1 MKKKIVIIT
10 TLLCVLMLNACGGS
24 KSSSDTAISAY
35 NDGRYQYSTAEA
47 MPYAP
52 EADYGLDMKASYD
65 VAGGFYDEGTDYY
78 KEGDYSGTSS
88 AVTNNTVIEANESA
102 STRKVIKTANLQIE
116 TLEFDDFI
124 AKLESNIFSNGG
136 YVESSYVSG
145 NNIYKTSSRY
155 ANYSIRVPEDK
166 ITEFISQI
174 GTMGNV
180 TSTQYGE
187 QDITLSY
194 VDVESRIKTLKTE
207 QDTLLELLSKAE
219 YISDVIELE
228 RRLSEV
234 NYDIE
239 SYTSKLRTYDNQ
251 ITYSTISLSVVEVER
266 ITPIVKEPVVEK
278 TLGEKIAISFKENLN
293 DIWDGIQRFIIWFIT
308 HIIGIC
314 IWAVIIVAV
323 VLFIKRGAKKKKE
336 KQIAEMKMKAEIN
349 AEAQAK
355 YAQSHAN
362 ETNMGNQK

>member
-1 MKKKIVIIT
+1 MKKKIVLIA
-10 TLLCVLMLNACGGS
+10 TLLCFSTLIACGGS
-24 KSSSDTAISAY
+24 YKASDSAY
-35 NDGRYQYSTAEA
+35 AMRDYATENYKSDYITDAPMASGSYYAEKESMYDYSK
-47 MPYAP
+47 
-52 EADYGLDMKASYD
+52 G
-65 VAGGFYDEGTDYY
+65 YDEGYDGGYN
-78 KEGDYSGTSS
+78 STSS
-88 AVTNNTVIEANESA
+88 AVTDSTVIEANEAA
-102 STRKVIKTANLQIE
+102 SKRKVIKTANLQVE
-116 TLEFDDFI
+116 TLEFDDFV
-124 AKLESNIFSNGG
+124 AKLDANINSFGG
-136 YVESSYVSG
+136 YIESSYVSG
-145 NNIYKTSSRY
+145 NNIYQTSSRY
-155 ANYSIRVPEDK
+155 ASYTIRVPEDK
-166 ITEFISQI
+166 ITGFIDQV
-174 GTMGNV
+174 GTLGNV
-180 TSTQYGE
+180 TNKQYGE
-187 QDITLSY
+187 QDITLTY
-194 VDVESRIKTLKTE
+194 VDVESRIKTLQTE
-207 QDTLLELLSKAE
+207 QETLLGLLEKAE
-219 YISDVIELE
+219 YLTDIIELE

-239 SYTSKLRTYDNQ
+239 SYTSRLRSYDSQ
-251 ITYSTISLSVVEVER
+251 ITYSTVSLSVTEVER
-266 ITPIVKEPVVEK
+266 ITPVVKEPVVEK